1 VKTSATLAGLVV
13 LAAACA
19 EAPVSPLAPSAEA
32 RAPDETVVNAA
43 FPLFPVRGS
52 GSRAFGA
59 MLLVAGV
66 GVPPNPCD
74 PRAVPPE
81 GPAVEVCAVI
91 VKPWR
96 ETIEGGS
103 VTFRDAAR
111 GADLV
116 LPFRV
121 TAPPNPCLVIWVVG
135 TLALGTWTEPGPP
148 TVAVSF
154 RTSAGSV
161 AGAASVAPG
170 PPELQSNPGPP
181 NVCTV
186 TATAG

>member
-1 VKTSATLAGLVV
+1 MKTFPALVGV
-13 LAAACA
+13 VALAAACA
-19 EAPVSPLAPSAEA
+19 EAPVSPLAPNADQRA
-32 RAPDETVVNAA
+32 RDESVVNAA

-59 MLLVAGV
+59 MLVVAGV
-66 GVPPNPCD
+66 NVPPNPCD
-74 PRAVPPE
+74 PRAVQPE
-81 GPAVEVCAVI
+81 GPAVELCAVI
-91 VKPWR
+91 VKPFR

-111 GADLV
+111 GADVV

-135 TLALGTWTEPGPP
+135 TLALGTWSEPGPP

-161 AGAASVAPG
+161 AGAASTEPG
-170 PPELQSNPGPP
+170 PPTLEVTPGPP

-186 TATAG
+186 SATAG

>member
-1 VKTSATLAGLVV
+1 MKTFPALVGAVV

-19 EAPVSPLAPSAEA
+19 EAPVSPLAPSAEV

-59 MLLVAGV
+59 MLVVAGV
-66 GVPPNPCD
+66 DLPPNPCD
-74 PRAVPPE
+74 PRAVQPE

-96 ETIEGGS
+96 EAIEGGS
-103 VTFRDAAR
+103 ITFRDAAR
-111 GADLV
+111 GADVV

-121 TAPPNPCLVIWVVG
+121 TLPPSPCLVLRVVG
-135 TLALGTWTEPGPP
+135 TLALNTWSEPGPP
-148 TVAVSF
+148 NVLVSF
-154 RTSAGSV
+154 QTSAGSV
-161 AGAASVAPG
+161 AGAASVTPG
-170 PPELQSNPGPP
+170 PPTLESNPGPP

-186 TATAG
+186 TATAA

>member
-19 EAPVSPLAPSAEA
+19 DGPVSPLAPSADVRAGEA
-32 RAPDETVVNAA
+32 TVVNAA

-66 GVPPNPCD
+66 DVPPNPCD
-74 PRAVPPE
+74 PRAVQPE
-81 GPAVEVCAVI
+81 GPAVELCAVI
-91 VKPWR
+91 VKPFR
-96 ETIEGGS
+96 EAIEGGS

-111 GADLV
+111 GADVV

-121 TAPPNPCLVIWVVG
+121 TAPPSPCLVIWVLG

-154 RTSAGSV
+154 QTSVGSV
-161 AGAASVAPG
+161 AGAASVQPG
-170 PPELQSNPGPP
+170 PPELESNPGPP